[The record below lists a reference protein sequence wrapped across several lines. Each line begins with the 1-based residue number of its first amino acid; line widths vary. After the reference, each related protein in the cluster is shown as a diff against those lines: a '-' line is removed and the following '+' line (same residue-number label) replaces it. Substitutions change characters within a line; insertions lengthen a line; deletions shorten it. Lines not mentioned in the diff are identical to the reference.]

1 MRTLNQIQ
9 DIIKERFV
17 SNTVLK
23 EAYNIPDGQ
32 TFDDYFS
39 LVAIERQIVNVI
51 SFALFVQ
58 EQLSDVFK
66 KEIAGEIAASRVHT
80 REWYRQK
87 ALSYLL
93 GVPIIPGTDVFDTA
107 ALTEAEIESAK
118 VIKQAAT
125 VKLISAAGY
134 GILRVKVASKSG
146 NSLVPVPQPA
156 FDSFKQYMNRHV
168 VDAGTQMVITTGIGD
183 DVRLTVDIY
192 YDPLVISAQGTY
204 LTDGTDVALPAVQ
217 RFLSSIEFN
226 GRLILSDLERYLRE
240 LPGVDI
246 AVVKSAASKYGS
258 FSYDT
263 QNIQNVGAIDQIRI
277 ADSGYFVLDESETQ
291 INYRLTDE

>member
-1 MRTLNQIQ
+1 MARTTQEIENLILTKIQ
-9 DIIKERFV
+9 ETPLV
-17 SNTVLK
+17 LVLTSTSNT
-23 EAYNIPDGQ
+23 
-32 TFDDYFS
+32 
-39 LVAIERQIVNVI
+39 AIWR
-51 SFALFVQ
+51 LFVWVVAFCTWTL
-58 EQLSDVFK
+58 EQLWDAFK
-66 KEIAGEIAASRVHT
+66 IEITNEIEKSRVHT

-107 ALTEAEIESAK
+107 GLTEAEIESAK
-118 VIKQAAT
+118 IIKQAAT
-125 VKLISAAGY
+125 VKLISSAGY

-183 DVRLTVDIY
+183 DVRLTIDIY
-192 YDPLVISAQGTY
+192 YDPLVISAQGSY

-226 GRLILSDLERYLRE
+226 GRLILSDLERYLRD
-240 LPGVDI
+240 LPGVEI

-258 FSYDT
+258 FSYAT

-277 ADSGYFVLDESETQ
+277 ADSGYFVLDESNTQ
-291 INYRLTDE
+291 INYKLADE